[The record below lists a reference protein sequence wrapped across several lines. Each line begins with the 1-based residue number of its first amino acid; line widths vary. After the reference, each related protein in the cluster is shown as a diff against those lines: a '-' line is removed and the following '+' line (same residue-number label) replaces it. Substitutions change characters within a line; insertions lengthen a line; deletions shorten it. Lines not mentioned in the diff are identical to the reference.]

1 MLNNLVIAGVIL
13 AAVPL
18 SIFVDMPSG
27 PLDLDVSMFFIRL
40 RTFSSVHSSSSGQ
53 LVGPGVWKIL
63 TSNED
68 LGWINFFRKTAV
80 KNISFLLVSVHRIT
94 VVYKCRYCTLLL
106 GEIFNSCPKGLPSF
120 WL

>member
-27 PLDLDVSMFFIRL
+27 PLDLEVSIFFIRL
-40 RTFSSVHSSSSGQ
+40 RTSSSGHSRYSGQ
-53 LVGPGVWKIL
+53 LVSPGIWKIL

-68 LGWINFFRKTAV
+68 LGWV
-80 KNISFLLVSVHRIT
+80 KFLEQQQLRTSAFSSSVST
-94 VVYKCRYCTLLL
+94 
-106 GEIFNSCPKGLPSF
+106 E
-120 WL
+120 